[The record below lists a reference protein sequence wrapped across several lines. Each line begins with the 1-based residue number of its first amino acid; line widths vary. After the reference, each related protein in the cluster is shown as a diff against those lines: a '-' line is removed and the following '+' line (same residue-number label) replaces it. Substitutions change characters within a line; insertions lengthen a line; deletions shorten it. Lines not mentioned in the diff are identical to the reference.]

1 MSLMK
6 RLFCIILSICLLLM
20 SGCSKSG
27 SITDDIS
34 MAIGIDLSDA
44 EYATRIDTHGG
55 FHGDGSTIVSMPV
68 SSESVLEQIQNN
80 PQWHSLPFTENL
92 TAVVY
97 GITDENSS
105 IGPYITVDDTRNPA
119 VPEITNGY
127 YFFLD
132 RHSQS
137 TDPHD
142 DTNVLSRASFNLLI
156 AIYDCDTD
164 ILYYLELDT

>member
-20 SGCSKSG
+20 AGCSKSG

-44 EYATRIDTHGG
+44 EYATSIDTHGG
-55 FHGDGSTIVSMPV
+55 FHGDGNTIVSMPV

-105 IGPYITVDDTRNPA
+105 IGPYITVDDTRSPA

>member
-20 SGCSKSG
+20 AGCSKSG

-44 EYATRIDTHGG
+44 EYATSIDTHGG
-55 FHGDGSTIVSMPV
+55 FHGDGNTIVSMPV

-105 IGPYITVDDTRNPA
+105 IGPYITVDDTRSPA

-142 DTNVLSRASFNLLI
+142 DTNVLSRASFNLTI
-156 AIYDCDTD
+156 AIYDCDTEM
-164 ILYYLELDT
+164 LYYLEFDT

>member
-1 MSLMK
+1 MK
-6 RLFCIILSICLLLM
+6 RLLCILLSICLLCM

-27 SITDDIS
+27 SSTDEIS
-34 MAIGIDLSDA
+34 KAIGIDLAGA
-44 EYATRIDTHGG
+44 EYATQIDTHGG
-55 FHGDGSTIVSMPV
+55 FHGDGNTIVTLPV
-68 SSESVLEQIQNN
+68 PSDSVLSQIQSNTN
-80 PQWHSLPFTENL
+80 WHSLPFTENL
-92 TAVVY
+92 TAIVY
-97 GITDENSS
+97 GIQTDNAS

-142 DTNVLSRASFNLLI
+142 DTNVLSRASFNLTI
-156 AIYDCDTD
+156 AIYDCDTET
-164 ILYYLELDT
+164 LYYLEFDT

>member
-1 MSLMK
+1 MK
-6 RLFCIILSICLLLM
+6 RLLCILLCVFLLCIA
-20 SGCSKSG
+20 GCAKSRNAK
-27 SITDDIS
+27 DDIS
-34 MAIGIDLSDA
+34 KTIGIDLTNA

-55 FHGDGSTIVSMPV
+55 FHGDGNTIVSMPV

-105 IGPYITVDDTRNPA
+105 IGPYITVDDTRSPA

-137 TDPHD
+137 TDPYD
-142 DTNVLSRASFNLLI
+142 DTNVLSRASFNLTI
-156 AIYDCDTD
+156 AIYDCDTEM
-164 ILYYLELDT
+164 LYYLEFDT